1 MASSRTGVAGAGEP
15 GVPSGAG
22 SKGVLGGQGG
32 GLDEDTAEG
41 LGSQP
46 GRGPGGQSWIC
57 LNNKINNDI
66 TGL

>member
-15 GVPSGAG
+15 RVPSGAG
-22 SKGVLGGQGG
+22 SKGALGGQGG

-46 GRGPGGQSWIC
+46 GRGPRGQSWIR
-57 LNNKINNDI
+57 LNNKINNDS

>member
-22 SKGVLGGQGG
+22 SKGALGGQGG

-41 LGSQP
+41 
-46 GRGPGGQSWIC
+46 RGPGGQSWIR
-57 LNNKINNDI
+57 LNNKINNDS